1 MVDWIDR
8 HFALGFKLHNY
19 LPMNDAKYLF
29 YQFNW
34 FRNFSFI
41 HTHTHTHTQHIH
53 VTDDTHIVFISVQF
67 SCQSCTMF
75 ETPWTAACQVSLS
88 ITNSR
93 TLLKLV
99 SIELVM
105 PSNHL
110 ILCHPLLLL
119 PSIYPSIR
127 VFSNKSVL
135 RIMWPRVLQFHLQH
149 LSFQWIFR
157 TDFLWD
163 WLVGSPCSP
172 RDSRVFSN
180 TTVQKHQF
188 FGIHLS
194 L

>member
-105 PSNHL
+105 PSVYL
-110 ILCHPLLLL
+110 ILCRPLLLL
-119 PSIYPSIR
+119 PSIFPSIR
-127 VFSNKSVL
+127 VLSNESVL
-135 RIMWPRVLQFHLQH
+135 CIRRPKYWSS
-149 LSFQWIFR
+149 SFSISPSNEYSGLITFR
-157 TDFLWD
+157 KD
-163 WLVGSPCSP
+163 WLDLLP
-172 RDSRVFSN
+172 
-180 TTVQKHQF
+180 VQDTPKS
-188 FGIHLS
+188 IL
-194 L
+194 